1 MFNFGITFQSE
12 SSNSPVNRKAEK
24 LEGEIGC
31 LSSCRQQR
39 KSPPTVKIA
48 SDGKNSRQSKNCPN
62 TSSREVTIKNNNLPL
77 NKSEELNLLVFNS
90 SSESETSSGS
100 SFLEPFLEDGF
111 SFAVSFLGFF
121 EEAP

>member
-48 SDGKNSRQSKNCPN
+48 ANGEKIASNGKNIAAKARTAQIQAAE
-62 TSSREVTIKNNNLPL
+62 R
-77 NKSEELNLLVFNS
+77 
-90 SSESETSSGS
+90 
-100 SFLEPFLEDGF
+100 
-111 SFAVSFLGFF
+111 
-121 EEAP
+121 